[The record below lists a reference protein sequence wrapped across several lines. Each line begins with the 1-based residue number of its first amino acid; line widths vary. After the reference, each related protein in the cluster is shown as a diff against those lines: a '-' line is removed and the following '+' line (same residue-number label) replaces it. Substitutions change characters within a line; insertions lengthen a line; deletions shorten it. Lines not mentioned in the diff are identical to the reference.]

1 MKYALRYSVDTP
13 VDTTL
18 RFLLLSLYQ
27 LEPERAYETWIAP
40 GKQLPDSLQHLPNP
54 YQEGEME
61 AYAVSRLMNRR
72 NNIPECIV
80 PLQKSVF

>member
-1 MKYALRYSVDTP
+1 MKYTLKYSVDTP

-40 GKQLPDSLQHLPNP
+40 GKQLPDSLQHMLNP
-54 YQEGEME
+54 YQEEEME
-61 AYAVSRLMNRR
+61 AYAVSRLVNRR
-72 NNIPECIV
+72 NDTPECIV
-80 PLQKSVF
+80 PLQEEVF